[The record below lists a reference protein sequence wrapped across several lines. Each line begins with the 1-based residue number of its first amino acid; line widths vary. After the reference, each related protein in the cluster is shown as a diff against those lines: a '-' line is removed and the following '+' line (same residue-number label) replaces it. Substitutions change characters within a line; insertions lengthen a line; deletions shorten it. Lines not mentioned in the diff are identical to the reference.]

1 MKQFIGCDAHKSYSV
16 FVAVNEA
23 GQAGRAV
30 KVTHDGDCMR
40 EFLEQLPSG
49 SEIAV
54 EAGGSYYW
62 IVDAISGAGHV
73 PHLAHPTASRRRIGG
88 RHKTDER
95 DALGCAEL
103 LRSGILPEVWIPPRQ
118 LRDERELLRWR
129 MSLAA
134 NRTQFKDRI
143 HGVLRQYNLQI
154 DVSDVFGVRG
164 RQALTARM
172 TELPPY
178 TRESLGHQLRAL
190 ELCEWQLEECERQ
203 LEAMLRDN
211 AATRLLQTL
220 PGVGRILS
228 KVLALEIGAVQRFP
242 GAAELASYAG
252 LVPRAYNSG
261 GHCRQGRCGKDVN
274 HYLKWA
280 YVEAASVVVRQQHR
294 RAGTHIIRLYQRV
307 RQKTDSYGKAAVA
320 VGRHLAEASYWM
332 LMRQQEYRE
341 PGGPQARGRPVK
353 SRRCQGKRVLSLAL
367 EASV

>member
-1 MKQFIGCDAHKSYSV
+1 MKQFIGCDAHKAYSV
-16 FVAVNEA
+16 FVSVNEA
-23 GQAGRAV
+23 GQAGRPV
-30 KVTHDGDCMR
+30 KVTHDGNCMR
-40 EFLEQLPSG
+40 EFLEELPSG
-49 SEIAV
+49 SQIAV

-103 LRSGILPEVWIPPRQ
+103 LRSGLLPEVWIPPRQ

-129 MSLAA
+129 MFLAA
-134 NRTQFKDRI
+134 NRTAFKNRI

-164 RQALTARM
+164 RQALTERL
-172 TELPPY
+172 TQLPPY

-190 ELCEWQLEECERQ
+190 ELCELQLEECQRQ
-203 LEAMLRDN
+203 LETMLRDD
-211 AATRLLQTL
+211 AATGLLQTL

-228 KVLALEIGAVQRFP
+228 KVLALEIGAVERFP
-242 GAAELASYAG
+242 SAEDLTSYAG

-261 GHCRQGRCGKDVN
+261 GHCRQGHCGRDVN

-280 YVEAASVVVRQQHR
+280 YVEAASVLVRQQQR
-294 RAGTHIIRLYQRV
+294 RVGTHVIRLYQRV
-307 RQKTDSYGKAAVA
+307 HRRTHSYGKAAVA
-320 VGRHLAEASYWM
+320 VARHLAEATYWM
-332 LMRQQEYRE
+332 LRRQQEYRE
-341 PGGPQARGRPVK
+341 PAGPQPKGHPGD
-353 SRRCQGKRVLSLAL
+353 SRRCQGKRVLPLAP
-367 EASV
+367 EASE

>member
-16 FVAVNEA
+16 FVAVDEA
-23 GQAGRAV
+23 GRFSPAV
-30 KVTHDGDCMR
+30 KVMHDGKCMQ
-40 EFLEQLPSG
+40 EFLERLPAG

-62 IVDAISGAGHV
+62 IVEAIAAAGHV
-73 PHLAHPTASRRRIGG
+73 PHLAHPLASRRRMGG

-95 DALGCAEL
+95 DARGEAEL
-103 LRSGILPEVWIPPRQ
+103 LRSGILPEVWIPPRP

-129 MSLAA
+129 MFLAA
-134 NRTQFKDRI
+134 NRTQFKNRI

-164 RQALTARM
+164 RQALTERL

-178 TRESLGHQLRAL
+178 TQESLRHQLRAL
-190 ELCEWQLEECERQ
+190 ELCEWQLAECERQ
-203 LEAMLRDN
+203 LEAMLRDDP
-211 AATRLLQTL
+211 ATQLLQTL

-228 KVLALEIGAVQRFP
+228 KVLALEIAAVERFP
-242 GAAELASYAG
+242 SAADLASYAG

-261 GHCRQGRCGKDVN
+261 GHCHQGRCGKDVN

-280 YVEAASVVVRQQHR
+280 YVEAASVVVRQQRR
-294 RAGTHIIRLYQRV
+294 RAGTHVIRLYQRV
-307 RQKTDSYGKAAVA
+307 RGKTDSYGKAAVA

-332 LMRQQEYRE
+332 LVRQQEYRE
-341 PGGPQARGRPVK
+341 PDGPQRKSRPAE

-367 EASV
+367 EAS

>member
-23 GQAGRAV
+23 GQAGRPV
-30 KVTHDGDCMR
+30 KVMHDGNCML
-40 EFLEQLPSG
+40 EFLERLPAG
-49 SEIAV
+49 SQIAV

-62 IVDAISGAGHV
+62 IVDAVSGAGHI
-73 PHLAHPTASRRRIGG
+73 PHLAHPTASRRRMGG

-103 LRSGILPEVWIPPRQ
+103 LRSGILPEVWIPPRS

-129 MSLAA
+129 MFLAA
-134 NRTQFKDRI
+134 HRTRLKDRI

-154 DVSDVFGVRG
+154 DVSDVFGTRG
-164 RQALTARM
+164 RQALTERM
-172 TELPPY
+172 PELPPY
-178 TRESLGHQLRAL
+178 TRESLSQQLRGL
-190 ELCEWQLEECERQ
+190 EWCELQLEECERQ
-203 LEAMLRDN
+203 LEAMMRDN

-228 KVLALEIGAVQRFP
+228 KVLALEIGAVERFP
-242 GAAELASYAG
+242 SAEELSSYAG

-261 GHCRQGRCGKDVN
+261 GHCRQGHCGRDVN

-280 YVEAASVVVRQQHR
+280 YVEAASVVVRQQR
-294 RAGTHIIRLYQRV
+294 RQAGTHVVRLYQRV
-307 RQKTDSYGKAAVA
+307 RQRTDSYGKAAVA

-332 LMRQQEYRE
+332 LKRQQPYRE
-341 PGGPQARGRPVK
+341 PASRPQPSQPME
-353 SRRCQGKRVLSLAL
+353 SRRCQGKRVLPLAL
-367 EASV
+367 EASE

>member
-1 MKQFIGCDAHKSYSV
+1 
-16 FVAVNEA
+16 
-23 GQAGRAV
+23 
-30 KVTHDGDCMR
+30 MR
-40 EFLEQLPSG
+40 EFLERLPDG
-49 SEIAV
+49 SQIAV

-62 IVDAISGAGHV
+62 IVDAITAAGHV
-73 PHLAHPTASRRRIGG
+73 AHLAHPTASRRRMGG

-134 NRTQFKDRI
+134 HRTRLKDRI

-154 DVSDVFGVRG
+154 DVSDLFGVRG
-164 RQALTARM
+164 RQALAEHM
-172 TELPPY
+172 AELPPH

-190 ELCEWQLEECERQ
+190 EWCELQLEECERQ

-228 KVLALEIGAVQRFP
+228 KVLALEIGAVERFP
-242 GAAELASYAG
+242 SAEDLCSYAG

-261 GHCRQGRCGKDVN
+261 GHCRQGHCGRDVN

-280 YVEAASVVVRQQHR
+280 YVEAASVVVRQLHR
-294 RAGTHIIRLYQRV
+294 RTGTHVIHLYQRV
-307 RQKTDSYGKAAVA
+307 RRRTDSYGKAAVA

-332 LMRQQEYRE
+332 LKRQQEYKE
-341 PGGPQARGRPVK
+341 PAGPQSKGCPED
-353 SRRCQGKRVLSLAL
+353 SRRCQGKRVLPLAL
-367 EASV
+367 EASE

>member
-16 FVAVNEA
+16 FVAMNEA
-23 GQAGRAV
+23 GQASRAV
-30 KVTHDGDCMR
+30 RVMHDGDCMR
-40 EFLEQLPSG
+40 EFLEGLPAG

-103 LRSGILPEVWIPPRQ
+103 LRSGLLPEVWIPPRP
-118 LRDERELLRWR
+118 LRDQRELLRWR
-129 MSLAA
+129 MFLAV
-134 NRTQFKDRI
+134 NRTQYKNRI

-164 RQALTARM
+164 RQALTERLG
-172 TELPPY
+172 ELPPY
-178 TRESLGHQLRAL
+178 TRESLSHQLRAL
-190 ELCEWQLEECERQ
+190 ELCEGQLEECERQ
-203 LEAMLRDN
+203 LEAMLHDDP
-211 AATRLLQTL
+211 ATQLLQTL

-228 KVLALEIGAVQRFP
+228 KVLALEIGAVERFG
-242 GAAELASYAG
+242 GAAQLASYAG

-261 GHCRQGRCGKDVN
+261 GHCWQGRCGKDVN

-280 YVEAASVVVRQQHR
+280 YVEAASVVVRQFRR
-294 RAGTHIIRLYQRV
+294 RAGTHVLRLYERV
-307 RQKTDSYGKAAVA
+307 RGKTDSYGKAAVA

-332 LMRQQEYRE
+332 LMRQQRYQE
-341 PGGPQARGRPVK
+341 PPVRRKPSRPAE
-353 SRRCQGKRVLSLAL
+353 SRRCQGKRVLPLAL
-367 EASV
+367 EASR

>member
-1 MKQFIGCDAHKSYSV
+1 MKQFIGCDAHKAYSV
-16 FVAVNEA
+16 FVSVNEA
-23 GQAGRAV
+23 GQAGRPV
-30 KVTHDGDCMR
+30 KVTHDGNCVR
-40 EFLEQLPSG
+40 EFLEELPSG
-49 SEIAV
+49 SQIAV

-103 LRSGILPEVWIPPRQ
+103 LRSGLLPEVWIPPRQ

-129 MSLAA
+129 MFLAA
-134 NRTQFKDRI
+134 NRTAFKNRI

-164 RQALTARM
+164 RQALTERL
-172 TELPPY
+172 TQLPPY

-190 ELCEWQLEECERQ
+190 ELCELQLEECQRQ
-203 LEAMLRDN
+203 LETMLRDD
-211 AATRLLQTL
+211 AATGLLQTL

-228 KVLALEIGAVQRFP
+228 KVLALEIGAVERFP
-242 GAAELASYAG
+242 SAEELTSYAG

-261 GHCRQGRCGKDVN
+261 GHCRQGHCGKDVN

-280 YVEAASVVVRQQHR
+280 YVEAVSVLVRQQQR
-294 RAGTHIIRLYQRV
+294 RAGTHVIRLYQRV
-307 RQKTDSYGKAAVA
+307 RRRTGSYGKAAVA
-320 VGRHLAEASYWM
+320 VARHLAEASYWM
-332 LMRQQEYRE
+332 LRRQQEYRE
-341 PGGPQARGRPVK
+341 PAGPQSKGHRGTPVDARV
-353 SRRCQGKRVLSLAL
+353 S
-367 EASV
+367 ASCP